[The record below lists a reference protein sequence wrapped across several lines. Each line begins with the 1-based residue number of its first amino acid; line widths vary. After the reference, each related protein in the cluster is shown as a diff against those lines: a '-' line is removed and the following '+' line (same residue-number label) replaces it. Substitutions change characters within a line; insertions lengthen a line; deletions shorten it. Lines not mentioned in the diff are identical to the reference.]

1 MSIDS
6 LQQHTKYF
14 FPLFNEPH
22 TSAVK
27 AYWAQR
33 KQAKEKKSGKSWVH
47 QACNLHIEYLPKTKI
62 YTRVHLFKERWT
74 SWILLL
80 TSFSLQKIKFLGE
93 KKKSGQ
99 KSQTYYLMWPKTQK
113 RVDSTGHTR
122 QKKISTFFLNNLTCI
137 FYVTEKSFYPF
148 TFVSLPLY
156 YQYKRLLIF
165 VLHLPPKKYTHAM
178 VLDLSQLYCH
188 ILNSYQLPSFW

>member
-1 MSIDS
+1 MQ
-6 LQQHTKYF
+6 L
-14 FPLFNEPH
+14 
-22 TSAVK
+22 
-27 AYWAQR
+27 AYWVPTQNENLYTRAFIQGKMNKLNSSSHFIFSTKNKVSR
-33 KQAKEKKSGKSWVH
+33 GEEEKWSKIPNVLSHVTRNPKKSW
-47 QACNLHIEYLPKTKI
+47 L
-62 YTRVHLFKERWT
+62 
-74 SWILLL
+74 
-80 TSFSLQKIKFLGE
+80 
-93 KKKSGQ
+93 
-99 KSQTYYLMWPKTQK
+99 
-113 RVDSTGHTR
+113 TGHTR